1 MRVPMWVPLVG
12 AIRGLTMKS
21 KVIQLDPELR
31 QAAEAVLRK
40 DESLS
45 AFVETSLRENIT
57 HRQVQKEFLARG
69 IAGRDEARRTGKY
82 FDTPTDT
89 RARWCSQVLIVVQS
103 NSETDTRIRAIVNFA

>member
-1 MRVPMWVPLVG
+1 MWVPLVG

>member
-1 MRVPMWVPLVG
+1 MRKLRCRSHVRFASAG

-21 KVIQLDPELR
+21 KVIHLDPELQ

-45 AFVETSLRENIT
+45 EFVETSLRENIT
-57 HRQVQKEFLARG
+57 HRWVQKEFLARG

-82 FDTPTDT
+82 FNAPE
-89 RARWCSQVLIVVQS
+89 VLAKLDEILLAKQS
-103 NSETDTRIRAIVNFA
+103 GQNSD